1 MNKGALIRAILPLL
15 CIDPPARAEGIAV
28 PPRNDLYHGVYP
40 GGESGILALSGSVT
54 AWVMKSVLFGQI
66 RESWRTWKV
75 VAELMT
81 REQLAEAQRLAR
93 EWRPE
98 AAP

>member
-40 GGESGILALSGSVT
+40 GGESGD
-54 AWVMKSVLFGQI
+54 
-66 RESWRTWKV
+66 
-75 VAELMT
+75 
-81 REQLAEAQRLAR
+81 EQENKTLVS
-93 EWRPE
+93 
-98 AAP
+98 AA